1 MRSYLLNGPQLMQ
14 DSSESLW
21 DYTTYSLCY
30 AYKIKDSSVKY
41 NFKDKDM
48 NEGSRFR
55 NFK

>member
-48 NEGSRFR
+48 NEGSRF
-55 NFK
+55 